1 MSLLKAKG
9 TPSTS
14 IGETDKR
21 GCKAFNHGN
30 TTACMR
36 KNFHNLFQKKKI
48 FCFDKLPSVSVSIQR
63 KPKPEQLQRYKLRSL
78 SVNWGRLISSLLIY
92 MINGCVIL
100 QGFHILTCTKLSWLK
115 IIRLLKLSHK
125 YKNRVYRLQCT
136 AAHWLLN
143 FHTDNPSDVHQSYK
157 AMGSTEHLQMTL
169 TLSAYKIT
177 LWQMYALLCPAV
189 WMYLRDAMIKIKPE
203 KLC

>member
-36 KNFHNLFQKKKI
+36 KTSIIHSKKII
-48 FCFDKLPSVSVSIQR
+48 FCFDKLPSVSVSVQR

-78 SVNWGRLISSLLIY
+78 SVN
-92 MINGCVIL
+92 
-100 QGFHILTCTKLSWLK
+100 
-115 IIRLLKLSHK
+115 
-125 YKNRVYRLQCT
+125 
-136 AAHWLLN
+136 
-143 FHTDNPSDVHQSYK
+143 
-157 AMGSTEHLQMTL
+157 
-169 TLSAYKIT
+169 
-177 LWQMYALLCPAV
+177 
-189 WMYLRDAMIKIKPE
+189 
-203 KLC
+203 